1 MQRSTGRES
10 SAQGTGA
17 ADSEATSKKT
27 VSDLEKTEEDVEL
40 GDSKPGPAPSPDG
53 ALDRS
58 DEMKD
63 AGLT

>member
-1 MQRSTGRES
+1 MRDSIGREAS
-10 SAQGTGA
+10 EQGREAG
-17 ADSEATSKKT
+17 DSEATSKKT

-53 ALDRS
+53 ALDRG

-63 AGLT
+63 AGLI